1 MRIAIG
7 CDHAGF
13 ALKAPLTTALEADAH
28 DVLDLG
34 TFSTD
39 PVDYP
44 DFAKSVGQAVLRG
57 FVDVGILV
65 CGSGVGASIAANK
78 LRGIRA
84 ALCHDLFTARQSRE
98 DDDANVLCLG
108 ARVLDEGT
116 AIEVARAWLGARFTA
131 EERHARRV
139 AKIAQLEMGS
149 DALPAA
155 ARPAAVSADVTAR
168 LTEIRALVRDRSR
181 LATTMSYGPRY
192 LHSTGQ
198 LHKGGPASGLFIQIT
213 GDDRRGPR
221 RPRRGLRLLDAQG
234 RPGARRH
241 PGPAGARAASSG
253 CTSPA
258 SRSARSTSSSS
269 SSGRRP
275 SDS

>member
-13 ALKAPLTTALEADAH
+13 ALKAPLTTALEADSH

-44 DFAKSVGQAVLRG
+44 DFARSVGQAVLRG
-57 FVDVGILV
+57 FVDAGVLV

-139 AKIAQLEMGS
+139 AKIAQLEAGS
-149 DALPAA
+149 EGPASA
-155 ARPAAVSADVTAR
+155 ARPA
-168 LTEIRALVRDRSR
+168 
-181 LATTMSYGPRY
+181 GP
-192 LHSTGQ
+192 
-198 LHKGGPASGLFIQIT
+198 
-213 GDDRRGPR
+213 
-221 RPRRGLRLLDAQG
+221 
-234 RPGARRH
+234 
-241 PGPAGARAASSG
+241 
-253 CTSPA
+253 
-258 SRSARSTSSSS
+258 
-269 SSGRRP
+269 
-275 SDS
+275 